1 MYEINFSAKVY
12 NLLLS
17 AKYFGNILPTR
28 AIFNTYSTDSTIV
41 LTPFI
46 FSPFTFASTSF
57 TFVLLMAA

>member
-17 AKYFGNILPTR
+17 AKYFGNILPSR
-28 AIFNTYSTDSTIV
+28 LIFNTYSTISTIV

-46 FSPFTFASTSF
+46 FSPFTFSSTSF